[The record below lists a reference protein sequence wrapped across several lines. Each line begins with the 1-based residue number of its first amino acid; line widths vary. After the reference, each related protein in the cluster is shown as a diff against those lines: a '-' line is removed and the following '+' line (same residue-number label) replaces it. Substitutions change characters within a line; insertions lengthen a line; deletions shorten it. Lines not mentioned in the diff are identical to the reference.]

1 MALAQHFIAN
11 NGFNPTNIPLAANT
25 FASDEASLNYEAFPG
40 ELAALRAQASKTKAS
55 QAIFSSSQL
64 NVSNQV
70 QMADQLIEMMPTG
83 LVMLDGNGVV
93 VKINKVAR
101 GLLDEP
107 ILGQPWFNVIA
118 RSFKPR
124 ADDWHEVSLK
134 DGRRVKL
141 EIASLGS
148 QPGQLIMITDLT
160 ETRLLQDKVGQMQ
173 RLSSL
178 GRMVSTLA
186 HQIRT
191 PLSAAMLYSANLSNK
206 KLTDTARIRF
216 QEKLSS
222 RLTDLEQQVNDML
235 LFSKSGTEQV
245 VSSLLVSELIE
256 DSVQTMDALINK
268 ANGQVEI
275 QFSDKNSQILANKS
289 ALTGAIQ
296 NLLHNALQAASAN
309 KSNISGGIASSTIS
323 NEKQVK
329 INIQT
334 YLKDD
339 HVYISVKD
347 NGPGINTDLVDKI
360 FQPFY
365 TSSSNGTGL
374 GLAVVKSVVNAHQG
388 EVSYLSHQGEGAH
401 FCLKLP
407 LLAPTQVKAQVN
419 TQVKTSTNTDTLQ
432 EKQNVPS

>member
-11 NGFNPTNIPLAANT
+11 NGFNPVNIPLANHNVAKNT
-25 FASDEASLNYEAFPG
+25 LLEKEAFPG
-40 ELAALRAQASKTKAS
+40 ELASLRAQLSQNHVTHQKQFETDFNFQHQQTHHATDTK
-55 QAIFSSSQL
+55 
-64 NVSNQV
+64 
-70 QMADQLIEMMPTG
+70 MADQLIEMMPTG

-101 GLLDEP
+101 ALLDEP

-141 EIASLGS
+141 EIASLGT

-191 PLSAAMLYSANLSNK
+191 PLSAAMLYSANLSNR
-206 KLTDTARIRF
+206 KLSEVARSTF

-222 RLTDLEQQVNDML
+222 RLRDLEQQVNDML
-235 LFSKSGTEQV
+235 LFSKSGNEQV
-245 VSSLLVSELIE
+245 VKSLSVNELIK
-256 DSVQTMDALINK
+256 DSVQSMDALITK
-268 ANGQVEI
+268 ADAHVNIHLTNE
-275 QFSDKNSQILANKS
+275 DHCILANKN
-289 ALTGAIQ
+289 ALTGALQ
-296 NLLHNALQAASAN
+296 NLLHNALQATDGKLVDQA
-309 KSNISGGIASSTIS
+309 
-323 NEKQVK
+323 V
-329 INIQT
+329 INIQV
-334 YLKDD
+334 YSQNDA
-339 HVYISVKD
+339 VYISVKD
-347 NGPGINTDLVDKI
+347 NGPGIITKNIEKI
-360 FQPFY
+360 FEPFY
-365 TSSSNGTGL
+365 TSSSKGTGL
-374 GLAVVKSVVNAHQG
+374 GLAVVKSVVEAHQG
-388 EVSYLSHQGEGAH
+388 IVKYLSKPGEGAH

-407 LLAPTQVKAQVN
+407 LMISA
-419 TQVKTSTNTDTLQ
+419 TSTHTKVNSKANKQ
-432 EKQNVPS
+432 EKSHESS

>member
-1 MALAQHFIAN
+1 MALAQHFIAH
-11 NGFNPTNIPLAANT
+11 NGFNPVNIPLT
-25 FASDEASLNYEAFPG
+25 TESLAQDGSFLEKEAFPG
-40 ELAALRAQASKTKAS
+40 ELASLRAQLMPNKEMQKPSFKNQTA
-55 QAIFSSSQL
+55 QAKSSQSDNSSFNL
-64 NVSNQV
+64 QQRIQYSKQS

-83 LVMLDGNGVV
+83 LVMLDGNGIV
-93 VKINKVAR
+93 VKINQVAR

-141 EIASLGS
+141 EIASLGN

-191 PLSAAMLYSANLSNK
+191 PLSAAMLYSANLSNR
-206 KLTDTARIRF
+206 KLSDSARGTF

-222 RLTDLEQQVNDML
+222 RLRDLEQQVNDML
-235 LFSKSGTEQV
+235 LFSKSGNEQV
-245 VSSLLVSELIE
+245 VTSLSVNELIN
-256 DSVQTMDALINK
+256 DSVHSMDALITK
-268 ANGQVEI
+268 AKAQVNLHLP
-275 QFSDKNSQILANKS
+275 SNDHSILANKN

-296 NLLHNALQAASAN
+296 NLLHNALQATGTLQNEHA
-309 KSNISGGIASSTIS
+309 IITI
-323 NEKQVK
+323 QVYGQ
-329 INIQT
+329 N
-334 YLKDD
+334 DA
-339 HVYISVKD
+339 VYISVKD
-347 NGPGINTDLVDKI
+347 NGSGINSKNISKI
-360 FQPFY
+360 FEPFY
-365 TSSSNGTGL
+365 TSTSKGTGL
-374 GLAVVKSVVNAHQG
+374 GLAVVKSVVEAHQG
-388 EVSYLSHQGEGAH
+388 EVNYLSQPGEGAH

-407 LLAPTQVKAQVN
+407 LLVQAAFTLDKAAPD
-419 TQVKTSTNTDTLQ
+419 KTASNSSAQ
-432 EKQNVPS
+432 EK

>member
-11 NGFNPTNIPLAANT
+11 NGFNPVNIPLATNAL
-25 FASDEASLNYEAFPG
+25 AEEALLEKEAFPG
-40 ELAALRAQASKTKAS
+40 ELASLRAQLPQTKVPQHHVIQHKLSQVEVNLQQQKPQYSKHS
-55 QAIFSSSQL
+55 
-64 NVSNQV
+64 

-141 EIASLGS
+141 EIASLGE

-191 PLSAAMLYSANLSNK
+191 PLSAAMLYSANLSNR
-206 KLTDTARIRF
+206 KLSDIARGTF

-222 RLTDLEQQVNDML
+222 RLRDLEQQVNDML
-235 LFSKSGTEQV
+235 LFSKSGNEQV
-245 VSSLLVSELIE
+245 VKSLSVNDLIN
-256 DSVQTMDALINK
+256 DSVQSMDALITK
-268 ANGQVEI
+268 ANAQVNI
-275 QFSDKNSQILANKS
+275 QSSGDDNTILANKN

-296 NLLHNALQAASAN
+296 NLLHNALQATD
-309 KSNISGGIASSTIS
+309 STEVDQAI
-323 NEKQVK
+323 
-329 INIQT
+329 INIQI
-334 YLKDD
+334 YNKNDA
-339 HVYISVKD
+339 VYISVKD
-347 NGPGINTDLVDKI
+347 NGSGIKSKNIDKI
-360 FQPFY
+360 FEPFY
-365 TSSSNGTGL
+365 TSSSKGTGL
-374 GLAVVKSVVNAHQG
+374 GLAVVKSVVEAHQG
-388 EVSYLSHQGEGAH
+388 EVNYLSQPGEGAH

-407 LLAPTQVKAQVN
+407 LLEKVDLKQPKVAHKVN
-419 TQVKTSTNTDTLQ
+419 EQ
-432 EKQNVPS
+432 EKTHESS

>member
-1 MALAQHFIAN
+1 MALAQHFIAH
-11 NGFNPTNIPLAANT
+11 NGFNPVNIPLTTDAQAT
-25 FASDEASLNYEAFPG
+25 KDSLLEKEAFPG
-40 ELAALRAQASKTKAS
+40 ELASLRAQLSK
-55 QAIFSSSQL
+55 
-64 NVSNQV
+64 NQV
-70 QMADQLIEMMPTG
+70 LQHQSLQVEKLKFNLTRPKPQSSKQSQMADQLIEMMPTG

-141 EIASLGS
+141 EIASLGD

-191 PLSAAMLYSANLSNK
+191 PLSAAMLYSANLSNR
-206 KLTDTARIRF
+206 KLSDSARGTF

-222 RLTDLEQQVNDML
+222 RLRDLEQQVNDML
-235 LFSKSGTEQV
+235 LFSKSGNEQV
-245 VSSLLVSELIE
+245 VKSLSVNELIT
-256 DSVQTMDALINK
+256 DSVQTMDALITK
-268 ANGQVEI
+268 ANAQVNI
-275 QFSDKNSQILANKS
+275 NLSTDNNTILANKN

-296 NLLHNALQAASAN
+296 NLVHNALQATAAA
-309 KSNISGGIASSTIS
+309 KVEQAI
-323 NEKQVK
+323 
-329 INIQT
+329 INIQV
-334 YLKDD
+334 YNHNDA
-339 HVYISVKD
+339 VYISVKD
-347 NGPGINTDLVDKI
+347 NGPGIRSGNIEKI
-360 FQPFY
+360 FEPFY
-365 TSSSNGTGL
+365 TSNSQGTGL
-374 GLAVVKSVVNAHQG
+374 GLAVVKSVVEAHQG
-388 EVSYLSHQGEGAH
+388 KVNYLSQAGEGAH
-401 FCLKLP
+401 FCLILP
-407 LLAPTQVKAQVN
+407 LLEPVELAQAN
-419 TQVKTSTNTDTLQ
+419 AAQKTNVQ
-432 EKQNVPS
+432 EKLHESS

>member
-11 NGFNPTNIPLAANT
+11 NCFNSVKILLPTNTLADPT
-25 FASDEASLNYEAFPG
+25 LLERETFPG
-40 ELAALRAQASKTKAS
+40 ELASLRAQLSKKQSIQSPSAQSQFPHNEVASKKQS
-55 QAIFSSSQL
+55 YIGVNFLQQK
-64 NVSNQV
+64 NQQSNYAE
-70 QMADQLIEMMPTG
+70 MADQLIEMMPTG

-107 ILGQPWFNVIA
+107 ILGQPWFSVIA

-141 EIASLGS
+141 EIASLGD

-160 ETRLLQDKVGQMQ
+160 ETRLLQDKVGQLQ

-206 KLTDTARIRF
+206 KLSDESRVSF
-216 QEKLSS
+216 QEKLGS
-222 RLTDLEQQVNDML
+222 RLHDLEQQVNDML
-235 LFSKSGTEQV
+235 LFSKSGNEQV
-245 VSSLLVSELIE
+245 VQSLSVNELIN
-256 DSVQTMDALINK
+256 DATQSMDALITK
-268 ANGQVEI
+268 ANAKLNI
-275 QFSDKNSQILANKS
+275 RLPNNDHFILANKN

-296 NLLHNALQAASAN
+296 NLIHNALQATG
-309 KSNISGGIASSTIS
+309 SN
-323 NEKQVK
+323 QVK
-329 INIQT
+329 QPVINIQIYSQSNT
-334 YLKDD
+334 
-339 HVYISVKD
+339 VYISVKD
-347 NGPGINTDLVDKI
+347 NGAGINSKNIDKI
-360 FQPFY
+360 FEPFY
-365 TSSSNGTGL
+365 TSSHKGTGL
-374 GLAVVKSVVNAHQG
+374 GLAVVKSVVEAHQG
-388 EVSYLSHQGEGAH
+388 KVNYLSKAGEGAH

-407 LLAPTQVKAQVN
+407 LLD
-419 TQVKTSTNTDTLQ
+419 KTSEDKSAQNANQQ
-432 EKQNVPS
+432 EKSHESS

>member
-1 MALAQHFIAN
+1 MALAEHFIAN
-11 NGFNPTNIPLAANT
+11 NGFNPVNIPLATNAL
-25 FASDEASLNYEAFPG
+25 AEDALLEKEAFPG
-40 ELAALRAQASKTKAS
+40 ELASLRSQVATKKIIKSKLS
-55 QAIFSSSQL
+55 QVDANLQQHKPQYLQQSA
-64 NVSNQV
+64 
-70 QMADQLIEMMPTG
+70 MADQLIEMMPTG

-141 EIASLGS
+141 EIASLGD

-191 PLSAAMLYSANLSNK
+191 PLSAAMLYSANLSNRK
-206 KLTDTARIRF
+206 ISESARGTF

-222 RLTDLEQQVNDML
+222 RLRDLEQQVNDML
-235 LFSKSGTEQV
+235 LFSKSGNEQV
-245 VSSLLVSELIE
+245 VKSLSVNELIN
-256 DSVQTMDALINK
+256 DSVQSMDALITK
-268 ANGQVEI
+268 ANAQVNVRALEND
-275 QFSDKNSQILANKS
+275 STILANKN

-296 NLLHNALQAASAN
+296 NLLHNALQATDSAGVEQA
-309 KSNISGGIASSTIS
+309 IITIQAYS
-323 NEKQVK
+323 QN
-329 INIQT
+329 
-334 YLKDD
+334 DA
-339 HVYISVKD
+339 VYISVID
-347 NGPGINTDLVDKI
+347 NGSGISSKNIEKI
-360 FQPFY
+360 FEPFY
-365 TSSSNGTGL
+365 TSSSKGTGL
-374 GLAVVKSVVNAHQG
+374 GLAVVKSVVEAHQG
-388 EVSYLSHQGEGAH
+388 EVKYLSQPGEGAH
-401 FCLKLP
+401 FCVKIP
-407 LLAPTQVKAQVN
+407 LLSQVN
-419 TQVKTSTNTDTLQ
+419 LKQAQAVHKANKQ
-432 EKQNVPS
+432 EKSHESS